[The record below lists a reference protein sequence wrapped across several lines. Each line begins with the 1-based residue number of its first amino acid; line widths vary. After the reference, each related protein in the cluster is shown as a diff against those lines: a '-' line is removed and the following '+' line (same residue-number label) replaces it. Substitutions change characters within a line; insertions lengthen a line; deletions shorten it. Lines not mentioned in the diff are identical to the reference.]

1 MGVGEW
7 KVTEGVARRVELLWG
22 EGVCQK
28 SGSVEVGVEELWSD
42 EGVMVQ
48 TGIIWF
54 WCKRRYVV
62 CKLHGLHV
70 LSRMVELACTRTSGH
85 AISLHAFCV
94 QFMWL
99 G

>member
-1 MGVGEW
+1 M
-7 KVTEGVARRVELLWG
+7 EGHRGSGKEGRVALG
-22 EGVCQK
+22 GGCCQR
-28 SGSVEVGVEELWSD
+28 SGSVGVGVEELWSD

>member
-1 MGVGEW
+1 M
-7 KVTEGVARRVELLWG
+7 EGHRGSGKEGRVALG
-22 EGVCQK
+22 EGVCQR
-28 SGSVEVGVEELWSD
+28 SGSVGVGVEELWSD

-94 QFMWL
+94 QLMWL

>member
-1 MGVGEW
+1 M
-7 KVTEGVARRVELLWG
+7 ARRVELLWG

-28 SGSVEVGVEELWSD
+28 SGSVGVGVEELWSD